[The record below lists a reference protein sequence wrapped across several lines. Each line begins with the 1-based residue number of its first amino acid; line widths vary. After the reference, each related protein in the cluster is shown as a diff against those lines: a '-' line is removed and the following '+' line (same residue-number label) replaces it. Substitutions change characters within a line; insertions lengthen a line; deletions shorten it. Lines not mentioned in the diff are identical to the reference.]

1 MNSRIY
7 TQHKKISTTKNWMRN
22 MPEEKKPEKAT
33 APHPEKKAGFRAVS
47 QKKGGAISAAD
58 QAKKTLDNLDLD
70 DNI

>member
-1 MNSRIY
+1 MINR
-7 TQHKKISTTKNWMRN
+7 
-22 MPEEKKPEKAT
+22 PDEKKPEKKA
-33 APHPEKKAGFRAVS
+33 APSPEKKAGFRAVS

>member
-1 MNSRIY
+1 MI
-7 TQHKKISTTKNWMRN
+7 K
-22 MPEEKKPEKAT
+22 MPEEKKPEKAA

-70 DNI
+70 DEL